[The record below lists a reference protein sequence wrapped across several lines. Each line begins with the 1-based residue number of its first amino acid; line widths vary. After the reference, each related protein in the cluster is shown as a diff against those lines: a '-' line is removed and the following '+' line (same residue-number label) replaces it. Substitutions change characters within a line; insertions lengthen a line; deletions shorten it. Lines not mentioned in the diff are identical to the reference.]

1 MAEIDDEPKLTP
13 YATAKD
19 LEQVW
24 RPLSAEEESRA
35 DALLAQASNY
45 LRQVAIN
52 NQINLD
58 QKIVDDPTSIL
69 NENVKMVV
77 LAAVQRVMSMP
88 DNMPNDAT
96 QWTQSAT
103 PYSESIGFSGG
114 AASSSLFFKARELQL
129 LGIGSISGR
138 AMFGVLRGAR

>member
-1 MAEIDDEPKLTP
+1 MAEINNEPKLTP
-13 YATAKD
+13 YATVKD

-24 RPLSAEEESRA
+24 RPLGADEKARA

-58 QKIVDDPTSIL
+58 QKIINDPTGIL
-69 NENVKMVV
+69 SENVKMVV

-88 DNMPNDAT
+88 DNIPNDAT

-129 LGIGSISGR
+129 LGLGPISGKP
-138 AMFGVLRGAR
+138 MFGVLRGVR

>member
-1 MAEIDDEPKLTP
+1 MAETNEEPKLTP

-24 RPLSAEEESRA
+24 RPLSDEEESRA
-35 DALLAQASNY
+35 DALLAQASSY
-45 LRQVAIN
+45 LRQIAIN

-58 QKIVDDPTSIL
+58 QKIVDDSTGIL
-69 NENVKMVV
+69 SENVKMVV
-77 LAAVQRVMSMP
+77 LAAVQRVMSIP
-88 DNMPNDAT
+88 DDMPNDAT

-129 LGIGSISGR
+129 LGLGSISGK
-138 AMFGVLRGAR
+138 AMFGVLRGVR